1 MRRLA
6 PLLLL
11 LAACSGA
18 GRLVRDGER
27 AEAAGHL
34 EAAHAAYRHALQER
48 PGQARAFLG
57 AQRTARQVLGQLEAA
72 AAAAYLADDHEL
84 GEQRWRAVN
93 EFVAQA
99 AADGLTLQRDPG
111 LEQRRQQARQAH
123 VAALYQR
130 AEQAFREDRFEA
142 CGDLLGQVIA
152 LDPDHADAAH
162 LLRMAELEPR
172 YRQARRA
179 FEEGR
184 WREAHA
190 ALEALLVDDPA
201 YKDARLLRDAARTN
215 ASYTVTHVAVEE
227 EGVAARAT
235 YAARVKGVPE
245 ALNTAIQEGL
255 LALHDPFLVLVVND
269 HPDVLLA
276 QQKHALEG
284 IHDESTAARA
294 GQLLGAQFVLATKLL
309 RYEEGVG
316 RHLEM
321 QVSLMDASTGRIHRS
336 ELVHVAKQDLG
347 RGASVRSLLIDK
359 AAARA
364 AALLRDFD
372 PERP

>member
-1 MRRLA
+1 MSSV
-6 PLLLL
+6 PLTTRIPIKDRNGHVIGEKEVATYAGL
-11 LAACSGA
+11 LARAHEEGLKCVRTELVQSPEPNN
-18 GRLVRDGER
+18 GRVAIVLATVETTRGTFTGIGD
-27 AEAAGHL
+27 AN
-34 EAAHAAYRHALQER
+34 
-48 PGQARAFLG
+48 PDNVNAR
-57 AQRTARQVLGQLEAA
+57 
-72 AAAAYLADDHEL
+72 
-84 GEQRWRAVN
+84 
-93 EFVAQA
+93 
-99 AADGLTLQRDPG
+99 
-111 LEQRRQQARQAH
+111 
-123 VAALYQR
+123 
-130 AEQAFREDRFEA
+130 
-142 CGDLLGQVIA
+142 IA
-152 LDPDHADAAH
+152 PH

-321 QVSLMDASTGRIHRS
+321 QVNLMDASTGRIHRS

-364 AALLRDFD
+364 ATLLRDFD